1 MQPAIESQPAT
12 LKLRP
17 VLDLTAAAPLKAEF
31 SAMRGKPI
39 CVDAADVD
47 RVGALCLQVL
57 MSAHSTWTSDGVAFS
72 LGQTSSAFEEGLD
85 TLGASFLLFSI
96 PRE

>member
-1 MQPAIESQPAT
+1 MLAATDMQAET
-12 LKLRP
+12 LKLPP
-17 VLDLTAAAPLKAEF
+17 VLDLTASGPLKAEF
-31 SAMRGKPI
+31 GRLRGRPVR
-39 CVDAADVD
+39 VDAGEVD

-57 MSAHSTWTSDGVAFS
+57 MSAHSTWAADGVSFS
-72 LGQTSSAFEEGLD
+72 LGETSTGFEDGLG